1 MKVPTRPKG
10 ISAAFELD
18 RDRGIGVKLNDP
30 VAGCHERACS
40 RYHAGLTA
48 VDTGFGMKINLPAA
62 LSGRKFLW
70 VAGVALL
77 AGAGFVVFSG
87 GQPAPQAALPAKA
100 AKPALTVSLVAPQ
113 QQDWAQLIPANGNVV
128 AWQEAVIGPE
138 ISNYRIAEVKV
149 QVGERVKKGQVLAR
163 IASDTVASEL
173 AEVRAAVAEIEA
185 SAAEAKS
192 NSERA
197 TELKTKGFYSTQLHT
212 QYQTADHTAQAR
224 LAAAR
229 ARLQAAELK
238 MGKTAVLAPDDG
250 VISASGAVVGSL
262 TQSGQELFRLIRGGR
277 LEWRA
282 EVPAADLARIQPG
295 VPARLSNPAGEIVQ
309 GQVRTVAPSVDAQT
323 RNGLVYVDLP
333 ASPAVRAGMFARG
346 EFALA
351 ASPALTLPQT
361 ALVLREGF
369 AYVFRFDGESRVA
382 QTKVLTGRRQG
393 ERVEIVSG
401 LDASARVVERGAGF
415 LADGDTV
422 KISPA
427 DGKAQ

>member
-1 MKVPTRPKG
+1 MPGMLAVSFPPY
-10 ISAAFELD
+10 
-18 RDRGIGVKLNDP
+18 RGRHRFW
-30 VAGCHERACS
+30 HE
-40 RYHAGLTA
+40 
-48 VDTGFGMKINLPAA
+48 NQ
-62 LSGRKFLW
+62 
-70 VAGVALL
+70 
-77 AGAGFVVFSG
+77 FSG
-87 GQPAPQAALPAKA
+87 SPFRAQVPSPGGRGFACRGRLHLFSGEQPAPPAAAPVKA
-100 AKPALTVSLVAPQ
+100 AKPALTVSLVSPQ
-113 QQDWAQLIPANGNVV
+113 RLDWAQLIPANGNVV

-149 QVGERVKKGQVLAR
+149 QVGDRVKKGQMLAR

-173 AEVRAAVAEIEA
+173 AEVRASVAELEA
-185 SAAEAKS
+185 SAAEARG
-192 NSERA
+192 NNERA
-197 TELKTKGFYSTQLHT
+197 GELKTKGFYSTQLHA

-250 VISASGAVVGSL
+250 VISASNAVVGSL

-282 EVPAADLARIQPG
+282 EVPAADLARIKPG
-295 VPARLSNPAGEIVQ
+295 IPASLTNPAGEVVE
-309 GQVRTVAPSVDAQT
+309 GVVRTVAPSVDAQT

-333 ASPAVRAGMFARG
+333 VTQAVRAGMFARG
-346 EFALA
+346 EFSLA

-369 AYVFRFDGESRVA
+369 AYVFRLDGENRVA
-382 QTKVLTGRRQG
+382 QTKVQTGRRQG
-393 ERVEIVSG
+393 ERVEILSG
-401 LDASARVVERGAGF
+401 LEASARVVERGAGF

-422 KISPA
+422 KVAAA